1 MSLYG
6 LDVASFMACG
16 YVGVDGFREVLLG
29 FHKLSIVLVLLMED
43 ILHHLGCINPIDNGI
58 FTISTGAGLCPSTV
72 CFSD

>member
-29 FHKLSIVLVLLMED
+29 FHKLSI
-43 ILHHLGCINPIDNGI
+43 
-58 FTISTGAGLCPSTV
+58 
-72 CFSD
+72 